1 MRFTSNVLAFYLKCP
16 CVLVQTQRRFFM
28 SVFLLVQEALD
39 ALLGRLFKFFR
50 IKLHLRNL
58 RVSRK

>member
-28 SVFLLVQEALD
+28 SVFLLVQEVKCTENSCQFED
-39 ALLGRLFKFFR
+39 
-50 IKLHLRNL
+50 
-58 RVSRK
+58 